1 MAVTADS
8 WPEDG
13 DGDQANYDAYDD
25 TSLDDDTLDLSH
37 NDDFSDD
44 EDLTVD
50 NEAPD
55 DDTGDGDGDGDD
67 PGDDDG
73 DQPDVDLVTD
83 DDVTVDTT
91 DDEVMGSDPDAVDTA
106 DSEAFDP
113 QFPPELSLDPMP
125 EPVDGQPWSDAD
137 LLGDTSDTVQWNN
150 LSYTPVTED
159 LLAMDASDGGWDAL
173 LGSTDPAVASLAR
186 WWQS

>member
-1 MAVTADS
+1 MTADS

-25 TSLDDDTLDLSH
+25 TSLDDDTLDLGH
-37 NDDFSDD
+37 NDDFGDD

-50 NEAPD
+50 SESPDDAPD
-55 DDTGDGDGDGDD
+55 DGDG
-67 PGDDDG
+67 
-73 DQPDVDLVTD
+73 PDVDLVID

-91 DDEVMGSDPDAVDTA
+91 DEEVVGSDPDAVDTA

>member
-13 DGDQANYDAYDD
+13 DGDSSSFDAFDD
-25 TSLDDDTLDLSH
+25 PSLDDDTLDL
-37 NDDFSDD
+37 NQGDDFAGDD
-44 EDLTVD
+44 EDLTM
-50 NEAPD
+50 
-55 DDTGDGDGDGDD
+55 DGESDVDD
-67 PGDDDG
+67 PDEGH
-73 DQPDVDLVTD
+73 QPDVDATFDDPD
-83 DDVTVDTT
+83 DDVTVDTG
-91 DDEVMGSDPDAVDTA
+91 DDEVVGSDPDAVDTA
-106 DSEAFDP
+106 DSEDFAP

-186 WWQS
+186 WWHS